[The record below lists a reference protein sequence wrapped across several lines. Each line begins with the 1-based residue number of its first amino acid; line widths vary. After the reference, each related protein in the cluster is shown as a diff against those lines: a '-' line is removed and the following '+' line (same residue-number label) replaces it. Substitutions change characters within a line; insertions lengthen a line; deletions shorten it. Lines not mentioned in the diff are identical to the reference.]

1 MSCKIKNYNQT
12 RRYKNLSSMSIVKV
26 KSGALQISSD
36 QLDVQIEAQGPALLA
51 PPPDQAKPQVLLIEE
66 LP

>member
-1 MSCKIKNYNQT
+1 
-12 RRYKNLSSMSIVKV
+12 MSIVKV